1 MSALRSTIQDVE
13 KTLTCVR
20 AAKDPKEAPVHYTSK
35 SADGVSFSTS
45 EEKAFPEVMSMSAM
59 ADAAPVTV
67 STPDQLKAAMSAS
80 KENGL
85 GGQVETME
93 NMAVAIEPIIQ
104 KFDSVLVSTL
114 SEATSISRP
123 LITSTPE

>member
-1 MSALRSTIQDVE
+1 
-13 KTLTCVR
+13 
-20 AAKDPKEAPVHYTSK
+20 
-35 SADGVSFSTS
+35 
-45 EEKAFPEVMSMSAM
+45 MSMSAM